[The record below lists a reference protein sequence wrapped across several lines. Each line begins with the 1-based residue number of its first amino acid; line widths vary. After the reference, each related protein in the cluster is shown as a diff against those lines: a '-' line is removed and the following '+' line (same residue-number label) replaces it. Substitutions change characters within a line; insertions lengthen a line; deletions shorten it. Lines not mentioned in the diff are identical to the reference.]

1 MGANG
6 SFSSGSTNSE
16 LGRAYS
22 TIATCGEIQI
32 VSPKNPKA
40 GIKLP
45 EESHTPN
52 RTYATFYKDGHDVK
66 AIAKYGPDG
75 KKIWEIH
82 TVDHKNLGSH
92 YHDWQ
97 KGRPTTSKPLDS
109 KMKALLEKIR
119 NFKQ

>member
-6 SFSSGSTNSE
+6 SFSTGSTNSE

-32 VSPKNPKA
+32 VTPKNSKA

-92 YHDWQ
+92 YHDWND
-97 KGRPTTSKPLDS
+97 GRPTSSKPLDS
-109 KMKALLEKIR
+109 DMKALLEKLR
-119 NFKQ
+119 NFKH